1 MTLESIKEISQEVQE
16 EIPQKIP
23 QEIKEE
29 VKEEISEEVKEKINN
44 KIIIEKNKDEIEKDL
59 NKNFLGLTI
68 IQWGWISVFT
78 NGASVLFQLNNLI
91 KTKSA
96 QSFSMKFIFLMIILN
111 FWYFIVA
118 ILQQNI
124 GFAIATFSFVIY
136 NLVVVYYYYNGKQ

>member
-1 MTLESIKEISQEVQE
+1 MNYLESIKEISQEVQE

-29 VKEEISEEVKEKINN
+29 VKEEINEEVKEKINN

-96 QSFSMKFIFLMIILN
+96 QSFSMKFIFL
-111 FWYFIVA
+111 
-118 ILQQNI
+118 
-124 GFAIATFSFVIY
+124 
-136 NLVVVYYYYNGKQ
+136 